1 MPKIDARDL
10 DFIDEEYM
18 GKSYEKIRKT
28 PKKKSKPEEKPKS
41 EQKKYDVSED

>member
-28 PKKKSKPEEKPKS
+28 PKKESKPEEKPKNES
-41 EQKKYDVSED
+41 KKVDVSEK